1 MKLVARRM
9 TFWFFILNDVILKNS
24 KARRDYEILETLEA
38 GLVLRGTEVKSLRA
52 GKGQLREAYARV
64 DRDGQA
70 WLHNCHI
77 DEYSHGNVHN
87 HNPLDARKLL
97 LHRKQ
102 IDRLRGIVEQKG
114 HSIIPLKFYW
124 KKGKVKVLLGVG
136 RGKRKF
142 DKRETIKKRDSD
154 RELRRATMHAMKG
167 N

>member
-1 MKLVARRM
+1 MM
-9 TFWFFILNDVILKNS
+9 NNVILKNS
-24 KARRDYEILETLEA
+24 RARRDYEILETLEA

-64 DRDGQA
+64 DSDGQA

-102 IDRLRGIVEQKG
+102 IDRLQSVVQQKG

-136 RGKRKF
+136 RGKGKF
-142 DKRETIKKRDSD
+142 DKREIIRKRDAD
-154 RELRRATMHAMKG
+154 RELRRATMHSMKG
-167 N
+167 K

>member
-1 MKLVARRM
+1 VEDL
-9 TFWFFILNDVILKNS
+9 ILKNS

-136 RGKRKF
+136 RGKGKF
-142 DKRETIKKRDSD
+142 DKRETIKKRDAD
-154 RELRRATMHAMKG
+154 RELRRATMHAAKG

>member
-1 MKLVARRM
+1 M
-9 TFWFFILNDVILKNS
+9 TFWFFIVEDLILKNS

-64 DRDGQA
+64 DCDGQA

-136 RGKRKF
+136 HGKGKF
-142 DKRETIKKRDSD
+142 DKRETIKKRDAD
-154 RELRRATMHAMKG
+154 RELRRATMHATKG

>member
-1 MKLVARRM
+1 MEDL
-9 TFWFFILNDVILKNS
+9 ILKNS

-77 DEYSHGNVHN
+77 DEYSHGNIHN

-136 RGKRKF
+136 RGKGKF

-154 RELRRATMHAMKG
+154 LELRRATMNAMKG

>member
-1 MKLVARRM
+1 VEDL
-9 TFWFFILNDVILKNS
+9 ILKNS

-77 DEYSHGNVHN
+77 DEYSHGNIHN

-136 RGKRKF
+136 RGKGKF

-154 RELRRATMHAMKG
+154 LELRRATMHAMKG